1 MLVPG
6 KAGLAALDE
15 EGLQALSL
23 LRQLGMPAVIGIASG
38 ACPDQTVNAAPKMK
52 EKAAARKRAAAVLA
66 SEVCRSLKKAFLRGD
81 SNLTGQ
87 EVCAEHAVLS
97 LNRVRGSLILRQ

>member
-66 SEVCRSLKKAFLRGD
+66 SEVRNTSELAL
-81 SNLTGQ
+81 SNLRQ
-87 EVCAEHAVLS
+87 RCD
-97 LNRVRGSLILRQ
+97 GS